1 MCDFITIAS
10 IGLGIAQAGMG
21 YASSSAQYSQRME
34 EVRQNSINASK
45 AAENQY
51 ANLNIRAQQEDA
63 AANQQKTE
71 TNIEAAQAAASVEA
85 AAAEGNVGGL
95 SVQSV
100 LQDMYAQKGRHDAAL
115 DSNQRMNR
123 GFLSGEKI
131 AAEAG
136 GQNQINS
143 MPLPEKPSF
152 APYLLNAFS
161 SGLTAYSNY
170 KTQKG

>member
-10 IGLGIAQAGMG
+10 IGLGIAQGVAG
-21 YASSSAQYSQRME
+21 YAGAQQQYDQQME
-34 EVRQNSINASK
+34 VVKQNAINAST

-63 AANQQKTE
+63 AAHQQRTE
-71 TNIEAAQAAASVEA
+71 ANIEAAQSVASVEA

-100 LQDMYAQKGRHDAAL
+100 LGDMYAQLGRHDAAL
-115 DSNQRMNR
+115 DANQRMNR
-123 GFLSGEKI
+123 GFLAGEKV

-143 MPLPEKPSF
+143 VPLPEKPGF
-152 APYLLNAFS
+152 APYLLNAFG
-161 SGLTAYSNY
+161 SGLSAYSNY
-170 KTQKG
+170 KTRTS

>member
-21 YASSSAQYSQRME
+21 YAASSAQYDQRME
-34 EVRQNSINASK
+34 EMKQNAINASK
-45 AAENQY
+45 ATETQY

-63 AANQQKTE
+63 AMNQQKTE

-95 SVQSV
+95 SVSSV
-100 LQDMYAQKGRHDAAL
+100 LQDMYAQKGRSEAAL
-115 DSNQRMNR
+115 DTNQQMNR
-123 GFLSGEKI
+123 GFLAGEKT

-143 MPLPEKPSF
+143 MPMPEKPSF

-161 SGLTAYSNY
+161 SGLSAYSNY
-170 KTQKG
+170 KAKA

>member
-21 YASSSAQYSQRME
+21 YAASSAQYDQRMQE
-34 EVRQNSINASK
+34 MQQNAINASK

-63 AANQQKTE
+63 AMVQQKTE

-85 AAAEGNVGGL
+85 AAAEGNVSGL
-95 SVQSV
+95 SVSSV
-100 LQDMYAQKGRHDAAL
+100 LQDMYAQKGRSDAAL
-115 DSNQRMNR
+115 DTNQQMNR
-123 GFLSGEKI
+123 GFLRGEKI

-161 SGLTAYSNY
+161 SGLSAYSNS
-170 KTQKG
+170 KTRG

>member
-21 YASSSAQYSQRME
+21 YAASSAQYDQRMQE
-34 EVRQNSINASK
+34 MQQNAINASK

-63 AANQQKTE
+63 AMVQQKTE

-85 AAAEGNVGGL
+85 AAAEGNVSGL
-95 SVQSV
+95 SVSSV
-100 LQDMYAQKGRHDAAL
+100 LQDMYAQKGRSDAAL
-115 DSNQRMNR
+115 DTNQQMNR
-123 GFLSGEKI
+123 GFLRGEKI

-152 APYLLNAFS
+152 ALYLLNAFS
-161 SGLTAYSNY
+161 SGLSAYSNS
-170 KTQKG
+170 KTRG

>member
-21 YASSSAQYSQRME
+21 YAASSAQYDQRME
-34 EVRQNSINASK
+34 EVRQNAINASK
-45 AAENQY
+45 ATENNY
-51 ANLNIRAQQEDA
+51 AGLNIRAQQEDA
-63 AANQQKTE
+63 AMVQQKTE

-95 SVQSV
+95 SVSAV
-100 LQDMYAQKGRHDAAL
+100 LGDLYAQKGRSEAAL
-115 DSNQRMNR
+115 DSNQQMRR
-123 GFLSGEKI
+123 DYLAGEKL

-161 SGLTAYSNY
+161 SGLSAYSNY
-170 KTQKG
+170 KTRTA